1 MTTRD
6 PRQRLRVG
14 GVGRLAEEFS
24 VTTIIQHFRLR
35 TKLAFLLALAVLAVA
50 ASIGVGA
57 SLMYRRMVA
66 DRIAELTAVVDTA
79 TSLVNGLEA
88 QVVAHRITREDA
100 IARIRD
106 DVHHIRFGNGDYLSL
121 QTMDGLVLAHGVLP
135 QNEGTTSTAKA
146 ADGRSIAQLARQAL
160 ANSDKGVIQYAFPRP
175 GETEPKPKIAA
186 VERIPA
192 WDAYFVGGT
201 YVDDLDADYHTSL
214 VRLGTMGGGILL
226 VIMVVTWL
234 VNHDITR
241 SLGALRAAMAK
252 LATGDSTV
260 EIAGAGRRDEVGDM
274 AAAVLIFRQG
284 MLKMEQLSAEQ
295 EAQRHQTLA
304 EKQAAL
310 SKMADTIESETRSA
324 MELIAQRSGAMAVA
338 AKGMAASATRT
349 GESADNAARSSS
361 QALATAQAV
370 AGAAEELSS
379 SIREISSQV
388 SQSTSVVGRAVQA
401 GNETRKAIEALN
413 HQVTQIGSVAEM
425 IGEIAARTNLLAL
438 NATIEAARAGD
449 AGKGFAVV
457 ASEVKAL
464 ANQTARSTA
473 EITRH
478 IGEVR
483 VATGASVNA
492 VIGIER
498 TIGEMNAIAGSI
510 AAAVEQQGAATSEIA
525 RNVAQTATA
534 AGEMSDR
541 NREVSAEAAQT
552 GERAAG
558 VLTDINTLDATVE
571 DMKQSVVRAMRT
583 SMQEVDRRS
592 STRFATDLT
601 CQITVGGQSHTV
613 RPTELS
619 EGGGR
624 LTGAPPLSVG
634 TNGVLRV
641 PGVQV
646 PLPFSVSGI
655 DGDAV
660 RIAFALDPAAAAAFR
675 GVPERLSQRRAA

>member
-1 MTTRD
+1 
-6 PRQRLRVG
+6 
-14 GVGRLAEEFS
+14 

-35 TKLAFLLALAVLAVA
+35 TKLAFLLALAVLAVT

-79 TSLVNGLEA
+79 TTLANGLEA
-88 QVVAHRITREDA
+88 QVVAHRITRDDA

-106 DVHHIRFGNGDYLSL
+106 DIHHIRFGNGDYLSL
-121 QTMDGLVLAHGVLP
+121 QTMDGLVLAHGAQP
-135 QNEGTTSTAKA
+135 QNEGKTSTASA
-146 ADGRSIAQLARQAL
+146 ADGRSISELAREAL
-160 ANSDKGVIQYAFPRP
+160 AGSDKGVIRYTFPRP
-175 GETEPKPKIAA
+175 GETEPKPKMGA

-201 YVDDLDADYHTSL
+201 YVDDLDAEYHASV
-214 VRLGTMGGGILL
+214 VRLATMGGGILL
-226 VIMVVTWL
+226 IILVVTWL

-252 LATGDSTV
+252 LATGDSRV
-260 EIAGAGRRDEVGDM
+260 EIPGAGRRDEVGDM

-310 SKMADTIESETRSA
+310 SKMADTIESETRGA
-324 MELIAQRSGAMAVA
+324 MELIAQRTGAMAVA

-349 GESADNAARSSS
+349 GESADDAARSSS

-379 SIREISSQV
+379 SIREISGQV

-413 HQVTQIGSVAEM
+413 HQVSQIGSVAEM

-483 VATGASVNA
+483 LATGASVDA

-541 NREVSAEAAQT
+541 NREVSAEAART
-552 GERAAG
+552 GERAAS
-558 VLTDINTLDATVE
+558 VLADINTLDATVE

-583 SMQEVDRRS
+583 SMQEVDRR
-592 STRFATDLT
+592 TTQRFTTDLT
-601 CQITVGGQSHTV
+601 GQIAIGGQSHTV
-613 RPTELS
+613 RLLELS
-619 EGGGR
+619 DGGAR
-624 LTGAPPLSVG
+624 LTGAPPLPVG
-634 TNGVLRV
+634 TSGVLRV
-641 PGVQV
+641 PEVQV
-646 PLPFSVSGI
+646 PLPFSIRGI
-655 DGDAV
+655 DGEVV
-660 RIAFALDPAAAAAFR
+660 RIAFALDSAAAEAFR
-675 GVPERLSQRRAA
+675 GASERLSQRRAA